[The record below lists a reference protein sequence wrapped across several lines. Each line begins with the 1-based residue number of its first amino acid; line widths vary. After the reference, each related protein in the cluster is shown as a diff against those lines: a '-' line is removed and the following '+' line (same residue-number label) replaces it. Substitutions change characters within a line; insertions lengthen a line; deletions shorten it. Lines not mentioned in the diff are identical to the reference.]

1 MRRGSI
7 RLSRWYWPSGWI
19 SRLFCFVLLALTA
32 CGQIGKSAPAAP
44 TVEVFFAAPP
54 VVGDNLLG
62 LRLFQPGRG
71 ARPLLAVLE
80 WEAPSGGQHRVEHRL
95 QVPAGLPGRYAL
107 PYRLAEAGMHRVTLR
122 LYDAARGVQVH
133 AHEALPLYA
142 RPAWVLTADRSYYTG
157 EGAIRFRLQRN
168 LLEQAPH
175 RVAVELRRGAEVIS
189 RVDLNVIGREAIGS
203 FAAAALPAGHYEL
216 VALVRD
222 PVAGVDVL
230 EVVCDKFPAAEREV
244 KIDQFSQT
252 LLVDGAPFFPVGL
265 YWLHADMLGQARR
278 WHFNSGDYFYK
289 LRGEEVAELM
299 DAAAEEGMQILLELT
314 EFARLKPE
322 PDYRAI
328 AAAVERYRQH
338 PALLAWYL
346 VDEPDETKMDPAAAE
361 AIYGLIRELD
371 PYHPVYLVNNR
382 PHTYAAYAAASDILA
397 VDVYPVPR
405 YPITRVR
412 DYVAQARWTSL
423 GRKPVWLVAQ
433 AFGGVEHWPRAPT
446 AAEVR
451 NMTYQGLVQGARGV
465 FFYRYCREEDRH
477 IQPPALWREVQALA
491 AEMSE
496 LAPVLV
502 QPDHPVA
509 KGGGAGVE
517 VAVREYQSDY
527 YVFAV
532 NVEAVPRRLD
542 MRLDGLPPVSRV
554 HPLYGAAAAALGAGR
569 LSAALEPLGTAVYRL
584 ETAGI

>member
-1 MRRGSI
+1 M
-7 RLSRWYWPSGWI
+7 
-19 SRLFCFVLLALTA
+19 LALTA

-44 TVEVFFAAPP
+44 TVEVFFAAAP
-54 VVGDNLLG
+54 VVGDNLLD

-71 ARPLLAVLE
+71 ARPLSAVLE
-80 WEAPSGGQHRVEHRL
+80 WETPSGTRHKVEHRL
-95 QVPAGLPGRYAL
+95 QIIAGLSGRYAL
-107 PYRLAEAGMHRVTLR
+107 PYRLTEAGIHSVTLR
-122 LYDAARGVQVH
+122 LYDVKSGIQVY
-133 AHEALPLYA
+133 AHEILPLYA
-142 RPAWVLTADRSYYTG
+142 RSAWVLTADRSYYTG

-168 LLEQAPH
+168 LLDQAPH
-175 RVAVELRRGAEVIS
+175 RVAVELWGGAEVIG
-189 RVDLNVIGREAIGS
+189 RVEVNVVGQEASGS
-203 FAAAALPAGHYEL
+203 FSIAALPVGRYKL

-222 PVAGVDVL
+222 SVSGIDTL
-230 EVVCDKFPAAEREV
+230 EVVCDKLPAAEREV

-252 LLVDGAPFFPVGL
+252 LLVDGTPFFPVGL
-265 YWLHADMLGQARR
+265 YWLHADILGQARR
-278 WHFNSGDYFYK
+278 LRFNSGDYYYK
-289 LRGEEVAELM
+289 LRGEEVAALM
-299 DAAAEEGMQILLELT
+299 DAAAEEEMQILLELS

-322 PDYRAI
+322 PDYQAI
-328 AAAVERYRQH
+328 AAVVERYRQH

-346 VDEPDETKMDPAAAE
+346 VDEPDETRMDPVAAE
-361 AIYGLIRELD
+361 TIYGLIRELD

-423 GRKPVWLVAQ
+423 ERKPVWLVAQ

-446 AAEVR
+446 AAELR
-451 NMTYQGLVQGARGV
+451 NMTYQGLIRGARGI

-477 IQPPALWREVQALA
+477 IQPPELWREVQALA

-496 LAPVLV
+496 LSPVLV
-502 QPDHPVA
+502 QPDHAA
-509 KGGGAGVE
+509 KRSGGASVE

-532 NVEAVPRRLD
+532 NVEMVSRRLD
-542 MRLDGLPPVSRV
+542 MRLDGLPPISQVRS
-554 HPLYGAAAAALGAGR
+554 LYGAAEATLGPSR
-569 LSAALEPLGTAVYRL
+569 LSAVLEPLGTAVYRL